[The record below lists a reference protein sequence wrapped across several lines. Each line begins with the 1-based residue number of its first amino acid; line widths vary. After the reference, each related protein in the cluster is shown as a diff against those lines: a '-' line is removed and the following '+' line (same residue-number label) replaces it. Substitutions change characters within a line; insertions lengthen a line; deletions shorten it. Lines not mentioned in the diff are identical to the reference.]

1 MRSALA
7 VSALV
12 LVAGCGSGVSTR
24 EPPERTGGPRDFTV
38 AVQANVHGDIEPC
51 G

>member
-1 MRSALA
+1 MTRSSRL
-7 VSALV
+7 LTV
-12 LVAGCGSGVSTR
+12 LLDTACGT
-24 EPPERTGGPRDFTV
+24 PPEAPAPRTGPDGPRDFTI